1 MFLPFH
7 QFKRVQNKYCCS
19 YFGRNNDYLILLKNL
34 RPYIEQ
40 KFNGIK
46 IYLACKDESYYLL
59 HDEPRV
65 VRKSEFVKQD
75 FCYVREIKVDLKK
88 NMHPIHEL
96 ILESEINI
104 PCFDFNKCTN
114 SNRVSV
120 FTEGIYPTKS
130 LDSKQIENLKK
141 IIQRKGL
148 TYVDKLEN
156 ANQIYSVENEVFAAS
171 IFKGIKCTL
180 IESGLGTSL
189 YKSLFPEL
197 NLISV

>member
-19 YFGRNNDYLILLKNL
+19 YFGSNNDYLILLKNL

-40 KFNGIK
+40 QFNGIK
-46 IYLACKDESYYLL
+46 IYIACKDESYYLL

-65 VRKSEFVKQD
+65 VKKSEFVKQD
-75 FCYVREIKVDLKK
+75 FCYVREIKVNLQKK
-88 NMHPIHEL
+88 IHPIHEL
-96 ILESEINI
+96 IIESDIKI
-104 PCFDFNKCTN
+104 PCFELNKCIN

-130 LDSKQIENLKK
+130 LDFNQIENLKK

-148 TYVDKLEN
+148 TYVDKLED
-156 ANQIYSVENEVFAAS
+156 ANQIYSVENEVFVAS

-180 IESGLGTSL
+180 IESGLGTSF

-197 NLISV
+197 NLISL